1 MNNFPFNLDTYRR
14 RYNGRWTAFYGPW
27 TGMLLLVRSLFILLK
42 DIYFIPVPLRSMHW
56 NIVYGVEPAIFLF
69 SRFTI
74 CFLFRSAPLRS
85 VENNMAD
92 EAFSNLPLDHTENFW
107 ADFLTRVSFMSF
119 SVVGPV
125 FPVLFSVCYSQ
136 FQISCQPKT

>member
-1 MNNFPFNLDTYRR
+1 
-14 RYNGRWTAFYGPW
+14 
-27 TGMLLLVRSLFILLK
+27 MLLLVRSLFILLK

-92 EAFSNLPLDHTENFW
+92 EAFSNLPLDHTENF
-107 ADFLTRVSFMSF
+107 
-119 SVVGPV
+119 
-125 FPVLFSVCYSQ
+125 
-136 FQISCQPKT
+136 

>member
-1 MNNFPFNLDTYRR
+1 
-14 RYNGRWTAFYGPW
+14 
-27 TGMLLLVRSLFILLK
+27 MLLLVRSLFILLK

-74 CFLFRSAPLRS
+74 CFLLRSAPLRS

-92 EAFSNLPLDHTENFW
+92 EAFSNLPLDHTENF
-107 ADFLTRVSFMSF
+107 
-119 SVVGPV
+119 
-125 FPVLFSVCYSQ
+125 
-136 FQISCQPKT
+136 